1 MFEDEDVDRQ
11 RRANGSPHAGRELT
25 DKLCIE
31 CMVYTYI
38 VFICVHCFSALKWWA
53 FLDRHDFMS
62 LVSFYSR
69 SIFWSDRSAAFGCRS
84 FGWAL
89 SIGRRMDIYVCV
101 CVCVLSARLPEGQIH
116 QYSATCSMI
125 LKTCHRDH
133 DRREVRPLKEHHTAG
148 KKESHKTE
156 HGNSLFVASFIS
168 RSFSHLA
175 RPTRAAGFAYNRS
188 HWTNIDSWARMI

>member
-1 MFEDEDVDRQ
+1 MCSLLFSFEV
-11 RRANGSPHAGRELT
+11 
-25 DKLCIE
+25 
-31 CMVYTYI
+31 
-38 VFICVHCFSALKWWA
+38 
-53 FLDRHDFMS
+53 MS
-62 LVSFYSR
+62 LLRSSWFYELGIILLSKHFLEWSVGCIR
-69 SIFWSDRSAAFGCRS
+69 LPKFW
-84 FGWAL
+84 L
-89 SIGRRMDIYVCV
+89 SPVHWETHGHICV